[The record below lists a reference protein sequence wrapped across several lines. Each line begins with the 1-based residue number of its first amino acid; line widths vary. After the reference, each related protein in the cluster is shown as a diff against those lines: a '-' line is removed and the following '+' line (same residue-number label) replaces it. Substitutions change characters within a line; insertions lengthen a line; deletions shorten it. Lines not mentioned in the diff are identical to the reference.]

1 MLSQSWP
8 FSNIQAERTGAGG
21 AAGASVGAAG
31 TGWKPGNSKQTFS
44 IFDLNQNK
52 VGPSNIWQMSP
63 GARKSVSHSQGF
75 ICISQIHLRIRGNF
89 KIIE

>member
-31 TGWKPGNSKQTFS
+31 TGWKPENSKQTIS
-44 IFDLNQNK
+44 IFGFKSDK
-52 VGPSNIWQMSP
+52 VGPSNISQMSP
-63 GARKSVSHSQGF
+63 GARKSVSHSQGYA
-75 ICISQIHLRIRGNF
+75 CLSQIHLRISGNLE
-89 KIIE
+89 IIK